1 MVWTK
6 EQRAEK
12 EVATRSSAP
21 LQDSAAW
28 GTTLWLQS
36 WTWLCV
42 WAYMQ
47 EQRQIKIFFLERELR
62 ETNTVQVRSLST
74 MLRFMVVLFLLRGRK
89 TLIFHLLYYVGF
101 CGGSDGKASACNV
114 RDPGSITGS
123 GKSPGEENVYSLQ
136 YSCLEN
142 SMDRGACWATV
153 HGVTKSQ
160 KWLSI
165 WACMHAR
172 KKEIFFFFLERELR
186 ETNTAQVHRLSTR
199 VMIYGGAFSG

>member
-1 MVWTK
+1 
-6 EQRAEK
+6 
-12 EVATRSSAP
+12 
-21 LQDSAAW
+21 
-28 GTTLWLQS
+28 
-36 WTWLCV
+36 
-42 WAYMQ
+42 
-47 EQRQIKIFFLERELR
+47 
-62 ETNTVQVRSLST
+62 

-172 KKEIFFFFLERELR
+172 KKLTQHRYIGCPHVLWFMVVLFLVSERKACIFHLMYY
-186 ETNTAQVHRLSTR
+186 V
-199 VMIYGGAFSG
+199 GFSGSSNGKESTCSVGREENVCSLQYSCLENSMDRGGLQSTGSQRVEYSWATNSFTFSRLCAHPGSS